1 MQDYLG
7 YLKLARSLA
16 SAQNLSIKFEDE
28 STAMPRTDGRTLY
41 LPRPNPLWSAKDWS
55 IWNDACWHEIGHN
68 FPENRDIFKELK
80 AQNIDCASLFGGVL
94 NLTDDYRVDKS
105 RTQRYYGMMEAN
117 AVAIPHYVQSFAEK
131 LKENPAKLADQ
142 GLKVVATM
150 MTFDAKMRAEFNP
163 AMAGMDAYTES
174 LLDAEAKGWLA
185 KLVAEYSEKYCNNKT
200 AKQELELVRDI
211 FTNVFKIPPQD
222 AGDGQGSGEGEG
234 EGEGESES
242 DSDESDERDGEAQ
255 SKKGK
260 KAKFGTV
267 SYEEWLKHPHT
278 PDGKPSAGCRLE
290 YSDSADAR
298 HYEPHTDE
306 TNRIYDMASGDKPS
320 SRGYQALTAGYVKEA
335 VQQMGIHAIV
345 GAARR
350 LLQVETRKRPHFNQK
365 RGRLDASKL
374 YRVTIPESSVSERL
388 FKTKDESKALDTAVS
403 VLVDYSGSMTSGD
416 KIGTAAAAACALNEL
431 FRTMRINCEILGFSE
446 ISPCNNATF
455 VFKPFNKAV
464 SDDSLAEYMSDAS
477 CAMGNNCD
485 GDNILIAANRLKQQ
499 KQPRKVLIVLSDGS
513 PCGGDGDIDG
523 FTKQVI
529 KKIESEKEIDII
541 GIGIQDRNVQRL
553 YKTNQVVNNLSELPT
568 KLIDTLENILLER
581 KVK

>member
-16 SAQNLSIKFEDE
+16 SAQNLSIKFENK

-80 AQNIDCASLFGGVL
+80 AQKIDCNSLFGSVL
-94 NLTDDYRVDKS
+94 NLTDDYRVDKT

-117 AVAIPHYVQSFAEK
+117 AVAIPHHVQNFAKK
-131 LKENPAKLADQ
+131 LKENPSKLDEDR
-142 GLKVVATM
+142 GLKVFATM
-150 MTFDAKMRAEFNP
+150 MTFDAKMRADFNP
-163 AMAGMDAYTES
+163 AMAGMDAYTEA
-174 LLDAEAKGWLA
+174 LLDAEAKAWLA

-200 AKQELELVRDI
+200 AKQELDLVRDI

-222 AGDGQGSGEGEG
+222 AGDGQSSV

-242 DSDESDERDGEAQ
+242 DNDESDERD
-255 SKKGK
+255 
-260 KAKFGTV
+260 KAKFGTF
-267 SYEEWLKHPHT
+267 SYEEWLKHPHS
-278 PDGKPSAGCRLE
+278 PEGGKPSGCRIE
-290 YSDSADAR
+290 YSDSAAAR
-298 HYEPHTDE
+298 DYKPHTDE
-306 TNRIYDMASGDKPS
+306 TNRIYDIAGGDKPRS
-320 SRGYQALTAGYVKEA
+320 LGYQALTAGYVKEA

-388 FKTKDESKALDTAVS
+388 FKTKDESRALDTAVS
-403 VLVDYSGSMTSGD
+403 VLVDYSGSMASGK

-431 FRTMRINCEILGFSE
+431 FRTLRVNCEILGFSE
-446 ISPCNNATF
+446 ISPRNNATF
-455 VFKPFNKAV
+455 VFKPFNLPV
-464 SDDSLAEYMSDAS
+464 SDDNLAEYMSIAS
-477 CAMGNNCD
+477 CAMANNCD

-513 PCGGDGDIDG
+513 PAGGSGDIDG
-523 FTKQVI
+523 FTNQVI
-529 KKIESEKEIDII
+529 KKIESEREIDII